1 MANNNVFFSKG
12 IDYINMT
19 DEQLEYIIKQKLQ
32 YQYNAYIISRLN
44 NIEFHEV

>member
-19 DEQLEYIIKQKLQ
+19 DEQLIKLEKK
-32 YQYNAYIISRLN
+32 
-44 NIEFHEV
+44 HDEVATDVLLHKYDR